1 MFDIGLHLC
10 LILREDDLRVFYEY
24 FTSIFE
30 YFTSIDEYFTSILR
44 VFYEY
49 CGPKID
55 VGADSYNRV
64 LGVKL

>member
-1 MFDIGLHLC
+1 MFGIGLHLC
-10 LILREDDLRVFYEY
+10 LILSEDDLRVFYEY
-24 FTSIFE
+24 FE
-30 YFTSIDEYFTSILR
+30 YFTSIDEYFTSTLR